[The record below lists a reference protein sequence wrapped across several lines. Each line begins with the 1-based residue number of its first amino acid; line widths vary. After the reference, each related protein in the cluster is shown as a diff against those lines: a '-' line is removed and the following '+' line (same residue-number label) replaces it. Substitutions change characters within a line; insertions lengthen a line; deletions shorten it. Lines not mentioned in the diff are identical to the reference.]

1 MPGWRNWYTRTVQVR
16 VSDKTCWFKSSLGY
30 IKFINYII
38 ILTKLNFSMKILL
51 VEPYYTGSHKQWAE
65 GLQKFSKNEIR
76 IISMKGQFWKWRM
89 HGGAVTLARQF
100 EELKWKPDF
109 ILASDMLD
117 LSTFLSITRELS
129 YNIPS
134 AIYFHEN
141 QLSYPWSPKDRD
153 IEKNRDSHYG
163 FINYASSL
171 VADKVLFNSKYQMD
185 SYFEALKKLLNNF
198 PDNRET
204 ATIKDIKIKSKVL
217 NLGLDLKRYDK
228 YFTENN
234 NAPIILWNHRWEYDK
249 DPETFFQTL
258 EKLKNNGFDFRLAVL
273 GENFSQSPQI
283 FNKAKILFKNNIV
296 HWGYSN
302 SLKDYATWLWKS
314 DIIPV
319 TSKQEFFGASVME
332 AVYCNTYPIL
342 PNRLSYPELLPQRFH
357 KDHIYRN
364 KEDLYQK
371 LAWAIKNITT
381 VRNSNISTI
390 AAKYDWSKIISEYD
404 LTLSSK

>member
-1 MPGWRNWYTRTVQVR
+1 M
-16 VSDKTCWFKSSLGY
+16 C
-30 IKFINYII
+30 
-38 ILTKLNFSMKILL
+38 
-51 VEPYYTGSHKQWAE
+51 
-65 GLQKFSKNEIR
+65 IR
-76 IISMKGQFWKWRM
+76 
-89 HGGAVTLARQF
+89 
-100 EELKWKPDF
+100 
-109 ILASDMLD
+109 
-117 LSTFLSITRELS
+117 
-129 YNIPS
+129 
-134 AIYFHEN
+134 
-141 QLSYPWSPKDRD
+141 DRDSD

-185 SYFEALKKLLNNF
+185 SYFKALKKLLNNF

-228 YFTENN
+228 YFTENI

-283 FNKAKILFKNNIV
+283 FNKAKILFKNNIA
-296 HWGYSN
+296 HWGYSK

-332 AVYCNTYPIL
+332 AVYCNTC
-342 PNRLSYPELLPQRFH
+342 LLYTSPSPR
-357 KDHIYRN
+357 D
-364 KEDLYQK
+364 
-371 LAWAIKNITT
+371 
-381 VRNSNISTI
+381 S
-390 AAKYDWSKIISEYD
+390 
-404 LTLSSK
+404 

>member
-1 MPGWRNWYTRTVQVR
+1 
-16 VSDKTCWFKSSLGY
+16 
-30 IKFINYII
+30 
-38 ILTKLNFSMKILL
+38 
-51 VEPYYTGSHKQWAE
+51 
-65 GLQKFSKNEIR
+65 
-76 IISMKGQFWKWRM
+76 
-89 HGGAVTLARQF
+89 
-100 EELKWKPDF
+100 
-109 ILASDMLD
+109 
-117 LSTFLSITRELS
+117 
-129 YNIPS
+129 
-134 AIYFHEN
+134 
-141 QLSYPWSPKDRD
+141 
-153 IEKNRDSHYG
+153 
-163 FINYASSL
+163 
-171 VADKVLFNSKYQMD
+171 MD

-228 YFTENN
+228 YFTENI

-283 FNKAKILFKNNIV
+283 FNNAKILFKNNIA
-296 HWGYSN
+296 HWGYSK

-357 KDHIYRN
+357 KDHIYQN

-381 VRNSNISTI
+381 VRNSNINTI

-404 LTLSSK
+404 LTLISK

>member
-1 MPGWRNWYTRTVQVR
+1 
-16 VSDKTCWFKSSLGY
+16 
-30 IKFINYII
+30 
-38 ILTKLNFSMKILL
+38 
-51 VEPYYTGSHKQWAE
+51 
-65 GLQKFSKNEIR
+65 
-76 IISMKGQFWKWRM
+76 
-89 HGGAVTLARQF
+89 
-100 EELKWKPDF
+100 
-109 ILASDMLD
+109 
-117 LSTFLSITRELS
+117 
-129 YNIPS
+129 
-134 AIYFHEN
+134 
-141 QLSYPWSPKDRD
+141 
-153 IEKNRDSHYG
+153 
-163 FINYASSL
+163 
-171 VADKVLFNSKYQMD
+171 MD

-228 YFTENN
+228 YYTENI
-234 NAPIILWNHRWEYDK
+234 NAPIMLWNHRWEYDK

-273 GENFSQSPQI
+273 GENFSKSPQI

-357 KDHIYRN
+357 KDHIYQN
-364 KEDLYQK
+364 TEDLYQK

-381 VRNSNISTI
+381 VRNSDIRKI
-390 AAKYDWSKIISEYD
+390 ATKYDWSNIISKYESIFSD
-404 LTLSSK
+404 VLNNN

>member
-1 MPGWRNWYTRTVQVR
+1 
-16 VSDKTCWFKSSLGY
+16 
-30 IKFINYII
+30 
-38 ILTKLNFSMKILL
+38 MKILL

-100 EELKWKPDF
+100 LELKWKPDF

-117 LSTFLSITRELS
+117 LSTFLSITRVLS
-129 YNIPS
+129 YNIPT

-228 YFTENN
+228 YFTENIN
-234 NAPIILWNHRWEYDK
+234 TPIILWNHRWEYDK

-357 KDHIYRN
+357 KDHIYQN

-381 VRNSNISTI
+381 VRNSDIRKI
-390 AAKYDWSKIISEYD
+390 ATKYDWSNIISKYESIFSD
-404 LTLSSK
+404 VLNNN

>member
-1 MPGWRNWYTRTVQVR
+1 
-16 VSDKTCWFKSSLGY
+16 
-30 IKFINYII
+30 
-38 ILTKLNFSMKILL
+38 
-51 VEPYYTGSHKQWAE
+51 
-65 GLQKFSKNEIR
+65 
-76 IISMKGQFWKWRM
+76 
-89 HGGAVTLARQF
+89 
-100 EELKWKPDF
+100 
-109 ILASDMLD
+109 
-117 LSTFLSITRELS
+117 
-129 YNIPS
+129 
-134 AIYFHEN
+134 
-141 QLSYPWSPKDRD
+141 
-153 IEKNRDSHYG
+153 
-163 FINYASSL
+163 
-171 VADKVLFNSKYQMD
+171 MD

-228 YFTENN
+228 YFTENI

-258 EKLKNNGFDFRLAVL
+258 EKLKNNGFDFCLAVL

-283 FNKAKILFKNNIV
+283 FDKAKVLFRNNIV

-342 PNRLSYPELLPQRFH
+342 PKRLSYPELLPSKFH
-357 KDHIYRN
+357 KDHIYHDS
-364 KEDLYQK
+364 EDLYQK
-371 LAWAIKNITT
+371 LAWAIKNITI

-404 LTLSSK
+404 LTLSSNLTN